1 MNMECIH
8 CMSTSAMVE
17 FKEANMIAI
26 KIRKNLTALN
36 AYLLTKKKR
45 QNCCSLYEIVQQ
57 IKTHRA
63 ELTDLEYKEFTEKCL
78 AIATNKRY
86 DPGTFRIIEIQ
97 NIENEINRLQEE
109 LNDI

>member
-1 MNMECIH
+1 
-8 CMSTSAMVE
+8 
-17 FKEANMIAI
+17 MIAI

-63 ELTDLEYKEFTEKCL
+63 ELTEQEYKEFTEKCI
-78 AIATNKRY
+78 AIATSKKY
-86 DPGTFRIIEIQ
+86 DPGTFYTIEIQ
-97 NIENEINRLQEE
+97 NIQDEINRLQEE
-109 LNDI
+109 LQEV